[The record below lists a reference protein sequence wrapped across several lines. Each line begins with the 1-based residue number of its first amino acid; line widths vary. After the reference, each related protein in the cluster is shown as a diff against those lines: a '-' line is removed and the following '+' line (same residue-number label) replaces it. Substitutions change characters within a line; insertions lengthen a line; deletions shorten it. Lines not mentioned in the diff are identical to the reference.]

1 MLILVNEV
9 IMEKNRTLIKL
20 VEREIN
26 MLKRDISTT
35 NETLNDVQA
44 RMVMLMGHRDA
55 AAAKLDE
62 LQKFLDTQK

>member
-1 MLILVNEV
+1 
-9 IMEKNRTLIKL
+9 MEKNRTLIKL

>member
-9 IMEKNRTLIKL
+9 YMEKNQTLIKL
-20 VEREIN
+20 IEREIN

-44 RMVMLMGHRDA
+44 RMVMLMIHRDA
-55 AAAKLDE
+55 AAAKLGE
-62 LQKFLDTQK
+62 LQKFLETQK